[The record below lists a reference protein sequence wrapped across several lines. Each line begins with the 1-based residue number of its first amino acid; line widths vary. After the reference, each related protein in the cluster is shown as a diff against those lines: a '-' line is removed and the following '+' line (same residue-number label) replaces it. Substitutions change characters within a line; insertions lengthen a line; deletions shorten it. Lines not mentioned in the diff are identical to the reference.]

1 MSTKTIP
8 RNRAVR
14 FFRTGSTLARVFVG
28 YKTITLRERL
38 QGNDWAEAK
47 RLRHH
52 RWSAER
58 LYRTALGLEGLLI
71 KIGQFLGARSDVLPG
86 EYVDVLSR
94 LHDQVPA
101 EPFSEVQKL
110 IERELGQPLE
120 GVYTEFEETPV
131 ASASLAQVHKA
142 RLKDGTPVAVK
153 VQYPHIADIV
163 AIDLA
168 NVSFFVGAL
177 NRIDRSFDYS
187 FMVEEMQAN
196 IPKEL
201 DFINE
206 GRNAERVARDFVGH
220 DAILSPAIHWEHTTT
235 RVLTMEYME
244 GIKITDLEAMDAAGI
259 DRREVARLL
268 MEAYAHQ
275 IMRSGFFHADPHPG
289 NLMVRPGPQLV
300 FVDFGQAKELS
311 PEFRQMFQALT
322 KAVFDSDDDSMAT
335 AFRGLGIRTKSDDHE
350 GYVALGNAYVGD
362 IVRGSADTGYITLE
376 QANDSYQEA
385 IKLVRA
391 NPIVGFPPELLLVGR
406 VFGLLSGISKQLD
419 AQTDLREVF
428 EPFLTDPA
436 APEGTAAEQP
446 A

>member
-1 MSTKTIP
+1 MSTKSTP

-14 FFRTGSTLARVFVG
+14 FLRTGSVLARVFVG

-38 QGNDWAEAK
+38 RGSDWAEAK
-47 RLRHH
+47 RVRHH

-58 LYRTALGLEGLLI
+58 LYRTALDLEGLLI
-71 KIGQFLGARSDVLPG
+71 KIGQFLGARSDVMPE

-94 LHDQVPA
+94 LHDQVPP
-101 EPFSEVQKL
+101 EPFPEVKKL
-110 IERELGQPLE
+110 IEGELDRPLAE
-120 GVYTEFEETPV
+120 VYAEFEETPI
-131 ASASLAQVHKA
+131 ASASLAQVHRA
-142 RLKDGTPVAVK
+142 RLTDGTPVAVK
-153 VQYPHIADIV
+153 VQYPHIRDIV

-177 NRIDRSFDYS
+177 NRMDRSFDYS

-206 GRNAERVARDFVGH
+206 GRNAERVASDFAGY
-220 DAILSPAIHWEHTTT
+220 ANILSPAIHWEYTTE

-275 IMRSGFFHADPHPG
+275 IMRGGFFHADPHPG
-289 NLMVRPGPQLV
+289 NLMVRQGPQIV

-311 PEFRQMFQALT
+311 PEFRKMFQALT
-322 KAVFDSDDDSMAT
+322 KAVFDSDDDTMAQ

-362 IVRGSADTGYITLE
+362 IVRGSADRGYITLE
-376 QANDSYQEA
+376 QANDSYQDA

-406 VFGLLSGISKQLD
+406 VFGLLSGISKHLD

-428 EPFLTDPA
+428 EPFLTDA
-436 APEGTAAEQP
+436 EFPEAHAEQP